1 MFDLIITFVPL
12 GLAAIAPVMIMAV
25 ILMLSA
31 KGGLTKSLAFI
42 LGRILCY
49 IIWGML
55 FLALAGKLA
64 GSGSEGPST
73 ASLAIKAVL
82 GLLLLVM
89 AVKSFLGEDDPD
101 APPPKWMTALDN
113 AGAGALFGIGFLLS
127 VIQIRFVLLML
138 AGAGSIADAQLSTG
152 QIVVALLCLVFLMIW
167 PQVLPIILYIVMGD
181 RAQAMLEKL
190 NAWLARNQ
198 RMVNVVVLALFGIM
212 LLAKSLPGLIGP

>member
-1 MFDLIITFVPL
+1 MSDLVITFVPL

-25 ILMLSA
+25 VLMLSA

-64 GSGSEGPST
+64 GSESGGPST

-89 AVKSFLGEDDPD
+89 AVRNFLGEDDLD
-101 APPPKWMTALDN
+101 APPRKWMTALDK

-138 AGAGSIADAQLSTG
+138 AGAGSIADAQLPTG
-152 QIVVALLCLVFLMIW
+152 QIVVALLFLVFFMIW
-167 PQVLPIILYIVMGD
+167 PQVLPIVLYIVMGD
-181 RAQAMLEKL
+181 RAQAMLESL

-198 RMVNVVVLALFGIM
+198 RMVNVMVLALFGIM
-212 LLAKSLPGLIGP
+212 LLAKSLPGLLGS